1 MKKLFTTTI
10 ILLFSI
16 CIVFAQNEK
25 YIQAMTSSIEAINT
39 LDKTKP
45 DVNALQQVA
54 NRFERIA
61 AAESK
66 EWLPRYY
73 AAYCYVLL
81 GFVGNTL
88 TEKDQFLDKADVLL
102 KESETLAAKPTDEI
116 LVMEAYE
123 AQIRLAADP
132 MNRWQDEGEKFGQLL
147 TKAKSLNPENPR
159 IYYLEGSSMFFTPE
173 EFGGGKKRAK
183 PILEK
188 ANEKFSNFKPQS
200 SVHPNWGKIETEW
213 MLSQSN
219 Q

>member
-1 MKKLFTTTI
+1 MKKFFTTTI

-16 CIVFAQNEK
+16 CTVFAQNEK
-25 YIQAMTSSIEAINT
+25 YVQAMTTSIEAMNT
-39 LDKTKP
+39 LDKAKP
-45 DVNALQQVA
+45 DINALQEIA

-61 AAESK
+61 VAEPK

-73 AAYCYVLL
+73 TAYCYVLM
-81 GFVGNTL
+81 GYRGNTL
-88 TEKDQFLDKADVLL
+88 AEKDKFLYQADALL
-102 KESETLAAKPTDEI
+102 KEAETIAGKPTDEI

-132 MNRWQDEGEKFGQLL
+132 MNRWQDEGEKFVQLL
-147 TKAKSLNPENPR
+147 TQAKTLNPENPR
-159 IYYLEGSSMFFTPE
+159 IYYLEGSNMFFTPE

-188 ANEKFSNFKPQS
+188 ANEKFSNFKPAS
-200 SVHPNWGKIETEW
+200 SIHPSWGKIETEW